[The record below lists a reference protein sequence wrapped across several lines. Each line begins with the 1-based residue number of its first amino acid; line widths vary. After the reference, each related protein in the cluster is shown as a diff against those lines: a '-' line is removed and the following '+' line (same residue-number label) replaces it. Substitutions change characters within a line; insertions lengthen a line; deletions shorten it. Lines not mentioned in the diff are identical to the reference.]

1 MKFKIP
7 REKIKQAVSV
17 AEKITGKD
25 ASLPILGNIMLKAE
39 DNYLSVIATNLET
52 GIIWDLLAKTE
63 TAGSAVLPAGIFSGL
78 VSSLPGST
86 LLIDKKNDTVSVV
99 DEKTKS
105 NLISL
110 APEEFPTLPIIDGGD
125 YFNVRA
131 DIFCQA
137 LTQVANFSGT
147 SSVKPEI
154 NGVCVVIENDNIKIV
169 ATDSFRLG
177 EKKISTAGKGLLS
190 KKYSI
195 ILPARAVREIVAVF
209 GNFQKNIIVYLSDNQ
224 MMIDFSD
231 DDGGGRSRIRFMS
244 RLIDGEFPDYQAII
258 PDAHTTQIG
267 FLKKEILF
275 QLKPAQIFSG
285 KNSEITVEVSV
296 KDKVAKIASRAADFG
311 GYEGETGL
319 LVAEGKDIAIVFNNR
334 FLIDGLSA
342 ITADECFLGFSG
354 DDGPALLRSKTGDD
368 FIYIIMPI
376 KKY

>member
-1 MKFKIP
+1 MKIKIP
-7 REKIKQAVSV
+7 REKIKQAVNV

-342 ITADECFLGFSG
+342 ITADECFWVFRGMMGRRFY
-354 DDGPALLRSKTGDD
+354 DQRPAMILFT
-368 FIYIIMPI
+368 
-376 KKY
+376 

>member
-1 MKFKIP
+1 MKIKIL

-25 ASLPILGNIMLKAE
+25 ASLSILGNIMLKAE
-39 DNYLSVIATNLET
+39 DNCLSVIATNLET

-63 TAGSAVLPAGIFSGL
+63 TAGSAVLPAQIFSSL
-78 VSSLPGST
+78 ISSLPGST
-86 LLIDKKNDTVSVV
+86 LLINKENDNVSVI
-99 DEKTKS
+99 DGKTKS

-110 APEEFPTLPIIDGGD
+110 SPEEFPTLPVIDGGD

-137 LTQVANFSGT
+137 LAQVAGFSGA

-154 NGVCVVIENDNIKIV
+154 NGVCMVIEDDNIKIV

-177 EKKISTAGKGLLS
+177 EKKISAAGKGVLS

-195 ILPARAVREIVAVF
+195 ILPARAVREIITVF
-209 GNFQKNIIVYLSDNQ
+209 GGFSKNITVYLSDNQ
-224 MMIDFSD
+224 IMIDFSD
-231 DDGGGRSRIRFMS
+231 DEGGDRLRIRFMS
-244 RLIDGEFPDYQAII
+244 RLIDGEFPDYQAIV
-258 PDAHTTQIG
+258 PESHTTQIG
-267 FLKKEILF
+267 FSKKEILF

-285 KNSEITVEVSV
+285 KNSEITVEVLV
-296 KDKVAKIASRAADFG
+296 KAKIAKIASRAADFG
-311 GYEGETGL
+311 GYEGEMEL
-319 LVAEGKDIAIVFNNR
+319 PAAEGKDLAIVFNNR

-342 ITADECFLGFSG
+342 IAGDECFFGFSG
-354 DDGPALLRSKTGDD
+354 DDGPALLRSKNGDD

>member
-1 MKFKIP
+1 
-7 REKIKQAVSV
+7 
-17 AEKITGKD
+17 
-25 ASLPILGNIMLKAE
+25 
-39 DNYLSVIATNLET
+39 
-52 GIIWDLLAKTE
+52 
-63 TAGSAVLPAGIFSGL
+63 
-78 VSSLPGST
+78 
-86 LLIDKKNDTVSVV
+86 
-99 DEKTKS
+99 
-105 NLISL
+105 
-110 APEEFPTLPIIDGGD
+110 
-125 YFNVRA
+125 
-131 DIFCQA
+131 
-137 LTQVANFSGT
+137 
-147 SSVKPEI
+147 
-154 NGVCVVIENDNIKIV
+154 
-169 ATDSFRLG
+169 
-177 EKKISTAGKGLLS
+177 
-190 KKYSI
+190 
-195 ILPARAVREIVAVF
+195 
-209 GNFQKNIIVYLSDNQ
+209 
-224 MMIDFSD
+224 MIDFSD
-231 DDGGGRSRIRFMS
+231 DDGGGRSRIRFIS

>member
-1 MKFKIP
+1 MKFKIL

-25 ASLPILGNIMLKAE
+25 TSLAILGNIMLKAE
-39 DNYLSVIATNLET
+39 DNHLSVIATNLET

-63 TAGSAVLPAGIFSGL
+63 TAGSAVLPAGVFSGL
-78 VSSLPGST
+78 ISSLPGST

-99 DEKTKS
+99 DGKTKS

-110 APEEFPTLPIIDGGD
+110 PAEEFPTLPVIDGAD

-137 LTQVANFSGT
+137 LAQVAGFSGT

-154 NGVCVVIENDNIKIV
+154 NGVCAVIEDNNIKII

-177 EKKISTAGKGLLS
+177 EKKISTAGKGVLS

-195 ILPARAVREIVAVF
+195 ILPARAVREIITVF
-209 GNFQKNIIVYLSDNQ
+209 GGIQKNIIIYLSDNQ
-224 MMIDFSD
+224 IMVDFSD
-231 DDGGGRSRIRFMS
+231 DDGGDRSRIRFVS

-258 PDAHTTQIG
+258 PESHTTQIG

-285 KNSEITVEVSV
+285 KNSEITVEVLAR
-296 KDKVAKIASRAADFG
+296 DKVAKIASRAADFG
-311 GYEGETGL
+311 GYEGEMGL
-319 LVAEGKDIAIVFNNR
+319 AAAEGKDISIVFNNR

-342 ITADECFLGFSG
+342 IAGDECFLGFSG
-354 DDGPALLRSKTGDD
+354 DDGPALLRSKSGDD

>member
-1 MKFKIP
+1 MKIKIL
-7 REKIKQAVSV
+7 REKIKQAVNI

-25 ASLPILGNIMLKAE
+25 SSLAILGNIMLKAE
-39 DNYLSVIATNLET
+39 DNRLSIIATNLET

-63 TAGSAVLPAGIFSGL
+63 AAGSAVLPAGIFSGL
-78 VSSLPGST
+78 ISSLPGST

-99 DEKTKS
+99 DGKTKS

-110 APEEFPTLPIIDGGD
+110 PPEEFPTLPVIDGGD
-125 YFNVRA
+125 YFTIRA

-137 LTQVANFSGT
+137 LAQVAGFSGT

-154 NGVCVVIENDNIKIV
+154 NGVYMGINDDNIKIV

-177 EKKISTAGKGLLS
+177 EKKILTAGKSELS

-209 GNFQKNIIVYLSDNQ
+209 SGIQKNVIIYLSDNQ
-224 MMIDFSD
+224 IMIDFSD
-231 DDGGGRSRIRFMS
+231 DAGGDRSRIRFIS

-258 PDAHTTQIG
+258 PDSHSAQIS
-267 FLKKEILF
+267 FSKKEILF

-285 KNSEITVEVSV
+285 KNSEITMDVSV
-296 KDKVAKIASRAADFG
+296 KDKIAKIASRAADFG
-311 GYEGETGL
+311 GYEGEMEL
-319 LVAEGKDIAIVFNNR
+319 IAADGKDLSIIFNNR

-342 ITADECFLGFSG
+342 LAADECFFGFSE
-354 DDGPALLRSKTGDD
+354 DDGPALLRSKNEDD